1 MVALR
6 SAYSKQTIAGKP
18 EENRHYLFCSKYSD
32 NAVRKLYL
40 NRSYLKQNLLLQ
52 KVLTPSYNQHKNKAS
67 LFFKSVGQKSVK
79 IISFTEHPR
88 KVCESKIHCLH

>member
-40 NRSYLKQNLLLQ
+40 VLFEAKFAFTKSTYPILQ
-52 KVLTPSYNQHKNKAS
+52 PA
-67 LFFKSVGQKSVK
+67 
-79 IISFTEHPR
+79 
-88 KVCESKIHCLH
+88 